1 MVDTGTI
8 RTVVGIIGNVIS
20 LGLFLSPIPTFWR
33 IIKQKTVAD
42 FKPDPYVATL
52 LNCAMWVFY
61 GMPFVHPDSILVITI
76 NGAGLVIEFIYITIF
91 IIYSPG
97 SKRKKIFI
105 ALVTEV
111 IFFVIVVFVVLY
123 CFHTTKRRSLIVGII
138 CIVFNILMYASPLT
152 IMKMVI
158 KTKSVKYMPFYL
170 SLASL
175 LNGVVWVVY
184 ALLKFDINMLIP
196 NGLGAI
202 SGVIQLILYA
212 TFYRTTRWDDD
223 DDEINSRSEVQMS
236 NV

>member
-1 MVDTGTI
+1 
-8 RTVVGIIGNVIS
+8 
-20 LGLFLSPIPTFWR
+20 
-33 IIKQKTVAD
+33 
-42 FKPDPYVATL
+42 
-52 LNCAMWVFY
+52 
-61 GMPFVHPDSILVITI
+61 
-76 NGAGLVIEFIYITIF
+76 
-91 IIYSPG
+91 
-97 SKRKKIFI
+97 
-105 ALVTEV
+105 
-111 IFFVIVVFVVLY
+111 
-123 CFHTTKRRSLIVGII
+123 
-138 CIVFNILMYASPLT
+138 
-152 IMKMVI
+152 MVI

>member
-1 MVDTGTI
+1 MHACMNTGTI
-8 RTVVGIIGNVIS
+8 KEEIS
-20 LGLFLSPIPTFWR
+20 NIFLACSPTFWR
-33 IIKQKTVAD
+33 IIKLKTVAD

-170 SLASL
+170 SLTNL

-184 ALLKFDINMLIP
+184 ALLKFDINILIP

-202 SGVIQLILYA
+202 SGIIQLILYA
-212 TFYRTTRWDDD
+212 TFYGTTRWDDD

>member
-33 IIKQKTVAD
+33 IIKLKTVAD

-170 SLASL
+170 SLTNL

-184 ALLKFDINMLIP
+184 ALLKFDINILIP

-202 SGVIQLILYA
+202 SGIIQLILYA
-212 TFYRTTRWDDD
+212 TFYGTTRWDDD

>member
-8 RTVVGIIGNVIS
+8 RTVVGII
-20 LGLFLSPIPTFWR
+20 
-33 IIKQKTVAD
+33 
-42 FKPDPYVATL
+42 
-52 LNCAMWVFY
+52 
-61 GMPFVHPDSILVITI
+61 
-76 NGAGLVIEFIYITIF
+76 
-91 IIYSPG
+91 
-97 SKRKKIFI
+97 
-105 ALVTEV
+105 EV